1 MNHWQ
6 RLEAAIAGEAT
17 DRVPVSLWRHFPEDD
32 LDPDKLAAHMV
43 AWQQQWDYDLVKFM
57 PPGTYGVE
65 DWGCETA
72 YIPAANGTRTV
83 VKPAVRYVEDWT
95 RLEPLD
101 VRKGSYGRQNQAL
114 ATAAKALGGEV
125 PILQTIFSPLTTA
138 RKLSSERMFA
148 DMRLAPDALHQALK
162 VITDV
167 TIRFALDA
175 LAAGADG
182 VFFATQIASFRLVQ
196 EAEYELFGSPY
207 DLKVLEALRGKA
219 KFNMLHAHGED
230 IMFDLL
236 SHYPVEMLNWH
247 DRLTEPTLGE
257 AQARFPRLV
266 VGGINEHGTLLHGS
280 IHDIESEVRNA
291 IRQTGGQRVMIAPG
305 CVLPVAASDER
316 IGAAVRIAKTFSQP

>member
-1 MNHWQ
+1 MWK
-6 RLEAAIAGEAT
+6 
-17 DRVPVSLWRHFPEDD
+17 HFPEED
-32 LDPDKLAAHMV
+32 LDPGKLAAHMI

-57 PPGTYGVE
+57 PAGTYGVE

-72 YIPAANGTRTV
+72 YLPVANGTRTV
-83 VKPAVRYVEDWT
+83 TKPAVTALPRT
-95 RLEPLD
+95 GRGFEPLD

-114 ATAAKALGGEV
+114 ATTAKALGGEV

-138 RKLSSERMFA
+138 RKLSSERLFA
-148 DMRLAPDALHQALK
+148 DMRLAPDALHQALE

-167 TIRFALDA
+167 TIRFSLDA
-175 LAAGADG
+175 LAMGADG
-182 VFFATQIASFRLVQ
+182 VFFASQISTFRLVQ
-196 EAEYELFGSPY
+196 EAEYEIFGSAY
-207 DLKVLEALRGKA
+207 DLKIFEALRGKA

-257 AQARFPRLV
+257 AHARFPHLV

-291 IRQTGGQRVMIAPG
+291 IRQTGGSRLMVAPG

-316 IGAAVRIAKTFSQP
+316 VGAATHTAKTFRH